1 MDLTVVP
8 EVVGQRLG
16 LVAPCVE
23 DMNNGLAGTTTT
35 SAGLVDGAVL
45 EVRIVELVGFIA
57 RGTP

>member
-23 DMNNGLAGTTTT
+23 DMNNGLASTTTT
-35 SAGLVDGAVL
+35 SSGLVDGAVL